1 MATDVETLLVRME
14 ARITEFEKAMARA
27 QRTATTTTGKINAT
41 FAAMNKKLVSGFKS
55 LAGGFIGITAL
66 TQIPKLIGDVVD
78 EASRLVDT
86 ADKIGITTEELQRL
100 EFAAKQTGVEISEL
114 GSGLSFFGKQL
125 GEASRGQG
133 ELLEIFKANG
143 VALRD
148 AEGNMRPLMDLFFD
162 FANLV
167 KNAASQQERLLLVTK
182 GLGRANDE
190 LAVTLGKGSSE
201 LRRLGDEAT
210 IAGDKQLRQVEE
222 TGDRLGKLMD
232 AIGKTFQRFVLS
244 RVDEDVDDLVTAI
257 EKLDDED
264 VSPWERFLRLLQAID
279 RATATNLGGLTAPQ
293 VPPSPTAPGKTD
305 IDPLGKARRDAL
317 EKLQEQLFEIQHA
330 VPTVLPGAGDDA
342 KKKIDETIKAL
353 EREAKQ
359 LGLTGLE
366 LARYEAL
373 TRAGIDAN
381 HAMAPAVIAAADAA
395 FQAEQAQE
403 KFNAQIAA
411 GIEAADALRDALA
424 ESMRTLIDGLIEGKS
439 AAEAFGNVL
448 NQIAN
453 RLLDKGIQLVID
465 ALLGT
470 GGTSAGGIIGSALFG
485 GGRQHG
491 GPVSKG
497 QGYVVGESGPELFVP
512 NVSGRIVPGAAGAG
526 GRVMVDLFLAD
537 EIDARIRRVSGP
549 QAERISVAVTR
560 ANNAAS
566 QRQQELRG

>member
-1 MATDVETLLVRME
+1 
-14 ARITEFEKAMARA
+14 
-27 QRTATTTTGKINAT
+27 
-41 FAAMNKKLVSGFKS
+41 
-55 LAGGFIGITAL
+55 
-66 TQIPKLIGDVVD
+66 
-78 EASRLVDT
+78 
-86 ADKIGITTEELQRL
+86 
-100 EFAAKQTGVEISEL
+100 
-114 GSGLSFFGKQL
+114 
-125 GEASRGQG
+125 
-133 ELLEIFKANG
+133 
-143 VALRD
+143 
-148 AEGNMRPLMDLFFD
+148 
-162 FANLV
+162 
-167 KNAASQQERLLLVTK
+167 
-182 GLGRANDE
+182 
-190 LAVTLGKGSSE
+190 
-201 LRRLGDEAT
+201 
-210 IAGDKQLRQVEE
+210 
-222 TGDRLGKLMD
+222 
-232 AIGKTFQRFVLS
+232 
-244 RVDEDVDDLVTAI
+244 
-257 EKLDDED
+257 
-264 VSPWERFLRLLQAID
+264 
-279 RATATNLGGLTAPQ
+279 
-293 VPPSPTAPGKTD
+293 
-305 IDPLGKARRDAL
+305 
-317 EKLQEQLFEIQHA
+317 
-330 VPTVLPGAGDDA
+330 
-342 KKKIDETIKAL
+342 
-353 EREAKQ
+353 
-359 LGLTGLE
+359 
-366 LARYEAL
+366 
-373 TRAGIDAN
+373 
-381 HAMAPAVIAAADAA
+381 VIAAADAA